1 MAIYQVIIKET
12 AQKQIKKLPN
22 DYLTKVKAAILKL
35 QQNPRPVGCK
45 KLVGS
50 NNIYRI
56 RVGIYRIVYEIIDK
70 QLIVYIFDVEHR
82 KDVYR

>member
-1 MAIYQVIIKET
+1 MVIYEVIIKET
-12 AQKQIKKLPN
+12 AQKQIKKLPLP
-22 DYLTKVKAAILKL
+22 YLTKVKAAILKL
-35 QQNPRPVGCK
+35 QDTPRPVGCK

-50 NNIYRI
+50 SNVYRI

-70 QLIVYIFDVEHR
+70 KLIVYIFDIEHR